1 MSHFDCAGAF
11 VVQFRTAT
19 DFGSDHVEGR
29 VEHIASGRTAHFE
42 SSSELLAVL
51 ARMWTNVLRET
62 AAPDR
67 SGA

>member
-29 VEHIASGRTAHFE
+29 VEHIASGRTAHFG
-42 SSSELLAVL
+42 SASELLAVL

-67 SGA
+67 